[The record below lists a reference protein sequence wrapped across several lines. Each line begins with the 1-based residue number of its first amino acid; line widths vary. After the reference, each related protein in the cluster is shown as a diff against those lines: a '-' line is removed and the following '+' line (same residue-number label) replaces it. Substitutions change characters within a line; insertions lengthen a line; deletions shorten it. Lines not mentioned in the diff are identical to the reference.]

1 MKSEI
6 LFKAKRANNDEW
18 IEGDLLHDYWVGGDT
33 FIPFSIRYKIN
44 GVYSFPIEVLP
55 ETVCQYTGLNDKN
68 GVKVFEGDLI
78 SFEDDPIDEVVYD
91 KTYSGFVFKRI
102 DIPSGSG
109 KDIYADWLCLQEGHQ
124 KHYVHKGNIHD

>member
-55 ETVCQYTGLNDKN
+55 ETVCQYTGIKDKN
-68 GVKVFEGDLI
+68 GMKIWEGSRIKSEKFEYYIVFENGAFYAYCINLKDFDGKPFRWGLAKRFAEL
-78 SFEDDPIDEVVYD
+78 STEFEVI
-91 KTYSGFVFKRI
+91 
-102 DIPSGSG
+102 
-109 KDIYADWLCLQEGHQ
+109 
-124 KHYVHKGNIHD
+124 GNIHD